1 MYRKEREGRMS
12 TGTEKRVVDSS
23 IRLIPYYRN
32 DEVSLP
38 WYLDTD
44 LVKMVDNRDTP
55 YDVPLLHRMYD
66 YLSEN
71 GDCYY
76 IEYDGVPVG
85 DVTLLE
91 SGEIAIVISKEYQR
105 KNIGRRCVGEMLSL
119 AKEKGM
125 KEVKAVIYSFNIPS
139 QRMFLSLGFRKTG
152 NEEYTY
158 TL

>member
-1 MYRKEREGRMS
+1 MKDTAERI
-12 TGTEKRVVDSS
+12 VDGE
-23 IRLIPYYRN
+23 ITLIPYYRN
-32 DEVSLP
+32 DEVSLV
-38 WYLDTD
+38 WYEDTD

-55 YDVPLLHRMYD
+55 YDIPLLHRMYD

-76 IEYDGVPVG
+76 IEYDGVLVG
-85 DVTLLE
+85 DVTLLT
-91 SGEIAIVISKEYQR
+91 SGEIAIVVSKEYQNR
-105 KNIGRRCVGEMLSL
+105 HIGRRCVREMLSL

-125 KEVKAVIYSFNIPS
+125 KEVKAVIYPFNIPS
-139 QRMFLSLGFRKTG
+139 QKMFLSLNFRKTG

>member
-1 MYRKEREGRMS
+1 MS
-12 TGTEKRVVDSS
+12 TGTEERVVDSE

-55 YDVPLLHRMYD
+55 YDIPLLHRMYD

-71 GDCYY
+71 GDCFY
-76 IEYDGVPVG
+76 IEYDGVLVG
-85 DVTLLE
+85 DVTLL
-91 SGEIAIVISKEYQR
+91 SNGEIAIVISKEYQR
-105 KNIGRRCVGEMLSL
+105 KNIGRRCVSEMLSL
-119 AKEKGM
+119 AKERGM
-125 KEVKAVIYSFNIPS
+125 TEVKAVIYTFNIPS
-139 QRMFLSLGFRKTG
+139 QRMFLSLGFIKTG
-152 NEEYTY
+152 DEEYTY

>member
-1 MYRKEREGRMS
+1 MS
-12 TGTEKRVVDSS
+12 TGTEKRVVDSE

-32 DEVSLP
+32 DEVSLE

-55 YDVPLLHRMYD
+55 YDIPLLHRMYD

-76 IEYDGVPVG
+76 IEYDDTPVG

-91 SGEIAIVISKEYQR
+91 SGEIAIVVSREYQGR
-105 KNIGRRCVGEMLSL
+105 HSGRRCVSEMITL
-119 AKEKGM
+119 AREKGM
-125 KEVKAVIYSFNIPS
+125 TSVKAVIYSFNIPS
-139 QRMFLSLGFRKTG
+139 QRMFLSLGFEKTG
-152 NEEYTY
+152 DEEYTY
-158 TL
+158 IL

>member
-1 MYRKEREGRMS
+1 MYRKEREERMS

-32 DEVSLP
+32 DEVSLF
-38 WYLDTD
+38 WYLDRD

-55 YDVPLLHRMYD
+55 YDIPLLHRMYD

-76 IEYDGVPVG
+76 IEYDATPVG

-91 SGEIAIVISKEYQR
+91 SGEIAIVVSREYQGR
-105 KNIGRRCVGEMLSL
+105 HIGRRCVGEMLAL
-119 AKEKGM
+119 AREKGM
-125 KEVKAVIYSFNIPS
+125 TSVKAVIYSFNIPS

-152 NEEYTY
+152 DEEYTY

>member
-1 MYRKEREGRMS
+1 MKDTAERI
-12 TGTEKRVVDSS
+12 VDGE
-23 IRLIPYYRN
+23 ITLIPYYRN
-32 DEVSLP
+32 DEVSLF

-55 YDVPLLHRMYD
+55 YDIPLLHRMYD

-71 GDCYY
+71 GDCFY

-91 SGEIAIVISKEYQR
+91 SGEIAIVISKEYQG
-105 KNIGRRCVGEMLSL
+105 KHIGRRCVKEMLKL

-125 KEVKAVIYSFNIPS
+125 TAVKVVIYSFNIPS
-139 QRMFLSLGFRKTG
+139 QSMFLSLGFEKTG
-152 NEEYTY
+152 DEEYTY

>member
-1 MYRKEREGRMS
+1 MS

-32 DEVSLP
+32 DEVSLS

-55 YDVPLLHRMYD
+55 YDIPLLHRMYD

-71 GDCYY
+71 GDCFY
-76 IEYDGVPVG
+76 IEYDDTLVG

-91 SGEIAIVISKEYQR
+91 SGEIAIVISKEYQGR
-105 KNIGRRCVGEMLSL
+105 HIGRRCVREMLAL
-119 AKEKGM
+119 AREKGM
-125 KEVKAVIYSFNIPS
+125 TSVKAVIYSFNIPS

-152 NEEYTY
+152 DEEYTY

>member
-1 MYRKEREGRMS
+1 MS
-12 TGTEKRVVDSS
+12 TGTEKRVVDSE

-32 DEVSLP
+32 DEVSLS

-55 YDVPLLHRMYD
+55 YDIPLLHRMYD

-76 IEYDGVPVG
+76 IEYDDTPVG

-91 SGEIAIVISKEYQR
+91 SGEIAIVISKEYQGR
-105 KNIGRRCVGEMLSL
+105 HIGRRCVREMLAL
-119 AKEKGM
+119 AREKGM
-125 KEVKAVIYSFNIPS
+125 TSVKAVIYSFNIPS
-139 QRMFLSLGFRKTG
+139 QRMSLSLGFEKTG
-152 NEEYTY
+152 DEEYTY
-158 TL
+158 IL

>member
-1 MYRKEREGRMS
+1 MKDTVERI
-12 TGTEKRVVDSS
+12 VDGE
-23 IRLIPYYRN
+23 ITLIPYYRN
-32 DEVSLP
+32 DEVSLV
-38 WYLDTD
+38 WYEDTD

-55 YDVPLLHRMYD
+55 YDIPLLHRMYD

-76 IEYDGVPVG
+76 IEYDGVLVG
-85 DVTLLE
+85 DVTLLT
-91 SGEIAIVISKEYQR
+91 SGEIAIVVSKEYQNR
-105 KNIGRRCVGEMLSL
+105 HIGRRCVREMLSL

-125 KEVKAVIYSFNIPS
+125 KEVKAVIYPFNIPS
-139 QRMFLSLGFRKTG
+139 QKMFLSLGFRKTG